1 MCIRDR
7 AYGAVLLMAL
17 LPLLPGLQENKGDL
31 SRRTCWGLFTVSLG
45 MAVFSCVLLG
55 VMLLKIQ
62 ALLQQDPC
70 APRLLAENSRRDLNL
85 LLDLHHRLLTSRLM
99 LEACLFRGESRG
111 GHYRSDAPAPL
122 PHWRQH
128 SRQQRQRRIVTRAVR
143 D

>member
-1 MCIRDR
+1 MERS
-7 AYGAVLLMAL
+7 AA
-17 LPLLPGLQENKGDL
+17 GLRQAIGKVKADEQHL
-31 SRRTCWGLFTVSLG
+31 EQ
-45 MAVFSCVLLG
+45 
-55 VMLLKIQ
+55 Q
-62 ALLQQDPC
+62 ALLQALLRQDPC

-122 PHWRQH
+122 PQWRQH
-128 SRQQRQRRIVTRAVR
+128 SRQQRQRGIVTRAVR